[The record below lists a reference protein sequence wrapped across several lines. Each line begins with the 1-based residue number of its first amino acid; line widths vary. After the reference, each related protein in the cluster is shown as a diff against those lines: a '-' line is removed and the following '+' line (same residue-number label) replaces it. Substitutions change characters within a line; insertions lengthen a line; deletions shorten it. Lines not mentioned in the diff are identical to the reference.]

1 MRETLRRHL
10 GGGHDA
16 SLGILAVTMVMLM
29 ISVPLLSVPMDADVG
44 PITATAGEGTE
55 ESPFSG
61 IITSSSSLGSGLGEY
76 EIWAVV
82 GSEVDIDFTIPVGE
96 GTPQITSGFGLSLSR
111 VSIWGTYSLT
121 GVLTNH
127 GDFFVS
133 LGRTTYLTVHVVS
146 EVAELAFESSPSE
159 GNIQWIGS

>member
-1 MRETLRRHL
+1 MFENYGGRL
-10 GGGHDA
+10 GGGHDS
-16 SLGILAVTMVMLM
+16 SLGILAVAMVMLM
-29 ISVPLLSVPMDADVG
+29 IAVPLISMPMDADVG

-82 GSEVDIDFTIPVGE
+82 GSEVGIDFTFPVGA
-96 GTPQITSGFGLSLSR
+96 GSPQITSGFGLSLSR
-111 VSIWGTYSLT
+111 VDIWGSYSLT

-127 GDFFVS
+127 GDFFVT

-159 GNIQWIGS
+159 GTIQYIGS

>member
-1 MRETLRRHL
+1 
-10 GGGHDA
+10 
-16 SLGILAVTMVMLM
+16 MVMLM

-55 ESPFSG
+55 EIPFSG

-82 GSEVDIDFTIPVGE
+82 GSEVGIDFTFPVGE
-96 GTPQITSGFGLSLSR
+96 GSPQITSGFGLSLSR
-111 VSIWGTYSLT
+111 VDIWGSYSLT

-159 GNIQWIGS
+159 GTIQYIGS